1 MPNPRPEPSGTLTM
15 VEVAALWLVAG
26 GSVSTAPQAVAHAW
40 AESSGRTAVTSSNP
54 DGGTNV
60 GLWQLDTKGVGSGHS
75 VTDLKNPVINARL
88 TVQGSDDGR
97 NWGPWPDDW
106 QAHIDAAHQAVGQLS
121 DQAHQNGS
129 GISGWAEHI
138 WHDAGKD
145 LGKAV
150 GAVGNLLSLPSAVT
164 GFLGDLE
171 APVHAALW
179 LVNPGN
185 WARILAGVFGFLLLG
200 GGLIV
205 LAKAA

>member
-1 MPNPRPEPSGTLTM
+1 M
-15 VEVAALWLVAG
+15 VEVAALWIIAG

-40 AESSGRTAVTSSNP
+40 AESSGETKVTSSNP

-60 GLWQLDTKGVGSGHS
+60 GLWQLDTKGVGAGHS
-75 VTDLKNPVINARL
+75 VTELQEPLINARL
-88 TVQGSDDGR
+88 TVRGSDDGR
-97 NWGPWPDDW
+97 NWGPWPDQW
-106 QAHIDAAHQAVGQLS
+106 QEHIGAAQQAVQQLS
-121 DQAHQNGS
+121 SDAHSHNEGIGS
-129 GISGWAEHI
+129 WAEHL

-145 LGKAV
+145 IGKAV
-150 GAVGNLLSLPSAVT
+150 GVVGNLLSLPSSVT

-179 LVNPGN
+179 LINPGN